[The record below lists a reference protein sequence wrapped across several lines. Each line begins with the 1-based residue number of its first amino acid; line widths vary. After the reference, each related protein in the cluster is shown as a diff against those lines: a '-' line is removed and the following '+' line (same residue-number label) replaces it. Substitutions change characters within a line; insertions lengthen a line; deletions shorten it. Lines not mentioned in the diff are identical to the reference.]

1 MRSWVARFVVCLC
14 VSGCAT
20 STRDRGW
27 LRSELDQRTG
37 PSSCSSAPRLDD
49 GLDDAEVIVLALC
62 RSPTLRAELTRI
74 DAARATLDEARRVAN
89 PQLTLMGPLG
99 PITALAS
106 LLAPLESLWQL
117 PARSESAAR
126 DADMTAE
133 AVLMRA
139 LDLLRDARLLHVEWA
154 LAADRAAVRTELERV
169 ATEVA
174 RLASVRLA
182 AGDVSPLEE
191 RVLFSDAV
199 STTDAREN
207 AQREVTMARARLVAA
222 LALDALQSDARPVF
236 PTETSPLRPFDEL
249 VSLARASRPDA
260 RAATFAIEAAAARS
274 GWERSR
280 IVSLAALVE
289 TQWSQPAGPALRL
302 GGRLELPLFNQNQGG
317 TGRAEAEVLRATAQN
332 EVTARAIVMEITLAH
347 ARLEQAT
354 RSRER
359 FEREVLPALK
369 SALEQARNG
378 FEAGDQ
384 PFFVVLDVLRRVGE
398 ARLRLAELIAE
409 QRRARCELERS
420 VGARLERVSAL
431 SAGGGP

>member
-1 MRSWVARFVVCLC
+1 M
-14 VSGCAT
+14 
-20 STRDRGW
+20 RDREW
-27 LRSELDQRTG
+27 LNSQLDERTG
-37 PSSCSSAPRLDD
+37 RSSCSPDPRLDD
-49 GLDDAEVIVLALC
+49 GLDEAEVISLALC
-62 RSPTLRAELTRI
+62 RNPTLRAELTRI

-89 PQLTLMGPLG
+89 PQLTLMGPFG

-117 PARSESAAR
+117 PARSEAAAR
-126 DADMTAE
+126 DADMIAE

-154 LAADRAAVRTELERV
+154 LAMDRAAVRADLERV
-169 ATEVA
+169 AMEVA
-174 RLASVRLA
+174 RLASVRLV
-182 AGDVSPLEE
+182 AGDVSLLDE
-191 RVLFSDAV
+191 RVLFSDAA
-199 STTDAREN
+199 SSTDARES

-222 LALDALQSDARPVF
+222 LALDALGNDARPVF
-236 PTETSPLRPFDEL
+236 PTESSPSRTLDEL
-249 VSLARASRPDA
+249 VALARAARPDA
-260 RAATFAIEAAAARS
+260 RAAAFAVSAAAARA

-280 IVSLAALVE
+280 IVNLGALVE
-289 TQWSQPAGPALRL
+289 TQWSQPVGPALRL
-302 GGRLELPLFNQNQGG
+302 GGRLELPLFHQNQGG
-317 TGRAEAEVLRATAQN
+317 TGRAEAEVLRATAQH

-347 ARLEQAT
+347 ARLEQST

-359 FEREVLPALK
+359 FERDVLPALE
-369 SALEQARNG
+369 SALERARTG

-420 VGARLERVSAL
+420 VGARL
-431 SAGGGP
+431 SAGGGS

>member
-1 MRSWVARFVVCLC
+1 M
-14 VSGCAT
+14 
-20 STRDRGW
+20 RDRAW
-27 LRSELDQRTG
+27 LRSQLDARTG
-37 PSSCSSAPRLDD
+37 PSRCDTAPRLDD
-49 GLDDAEVIVLALC
+49 GLDDAEVIALTLC
-62 RSPTLRAELTRI
+62 RSPFLRAELTRL

-117 PARSESAAR
+117 PARSEAAAR
-126 DADMTAE
+126 DVDTTAE

-222 LALDALQSDARPVF
+222 LALDALQSDAWPVF
-236 PTETSPLRPFDEL
+236 PTETSLRPLDEL

-260 RAATFAIEAAAARS
+260 RAATFAVEAAAARS

-302 GGRLELPLFNQNQGG
+302 GGRLELPIFNQNQGG
-317 TGRAEAEVLRATAQN
+317 TGRAEAEVLRATAQH

-359 FEREVLPALK
+359 FEREVLPALE